1 MKNWNSVDVVVLIL
15 TIIISLVLIITLIR
29 PFVTGVAITDGNSK
43 LVAGLIA
50 SIISIISMYVGAK
63 IQQNKDK

>member
-1 MKNWNSVDVVVLIL
+1 MKNWNSVDYVVLIL
-15 TIIISLVLIITLIR
+15 TTIISLVLVITMIK
-29 PFVTGVAITDGNSK
+29 PFVTGIAITDANAK